1 MSEKVNQTG
10 TWMPNMIDQVP
21 DHSRCYRDW
30 RSKGGFKDLPLLGRQ
45 FIEHLLSSNFPRP
58 LYHHQKEAII
68 RTIFA
73 YEILGYKD
81 ILLNIV
87 TGGGKTL
94 IIAALAAYMRQVHEI
109 HTALLIAPNTIVRD
123 RLKKDFYPDP
133 KNSNF
138 VYRKFPFY

>member
-21 DHSRCYRDW
+21 DHSRCYRDS

-45 FIEHLLSSNFPRP
+45 FIEHLLSSNFARP
-58 LYHHQKEAII
+58 LYHHQKEAIV

-73 YEILGYKD
+73 YEILGFKD

-109 HTALLIAPNTIVRD
+109 QTVLLIAPNTIVRD
-123 RLKKDFYPDP
+123 RLKKDFDP
-133 KNSNF
+133 AERDY
-138 VYRKFPFY
+138 VYRLV